1 MNRSRSLQYRFGDFC
16 LDAAERR
23 LFRCG
28 VVIPLAPKVFDTLL
42 MLVENHGHLIEKE
55 AFMKTLWPDTFV
67 GDDALARNISILRK
81 ITGGSSDSQSIIATV
96 PKRGYRFVA
105 EVACNE
111 LESESFQ
118 TADLW
123 HIAIGLNAQTDPAMT
138 QAAPP
143 DRALAAGA
151 GANANGVSALS
162 VSMLSSG
169 ASPLLFR
176 RIPFLLFTLALGT
189 LAGVATFLLLGSV
202 PSLSRYWIGGNRA
215 PSIHAVAVLPLQ
227 NLSGDPGQEYFS
239 DGMTDALITDLA
251 QIGSLRV
258 ISRSS
263 TVRYK
268 KSSKSLPEIAR
279 ELNVDAI
286 VEGTV
291 QRSGDRVRIT
301 AQLIEAT
308 SDRHLWAS
316 SYERDLQD
324 TLSLQAEIAHSIA
337 RQIQVSLTPEEE
349 QLFAH
354 AHPVNLKAI
363 EPYLRGRYHYQNSR
377 NVMYHSGKPEG
388 REEEAQT
395 AIAEFRQAIT
405 EDPNYAPA
413 YVAMART
420 LVDKGILSA
429 AEDLAARETIR
440 RALAIDPA
448 SAEAHLVLGR
458 LNLFDWQ
465 WNDSGREY
473 LRALELNPNLADAHS
488 LYAEYLNIIG
498 HPEEAFHQAEL
509 AKNLDPANGQLA
521 WEFYIRRQFDRF
533 IELKRND
540 VASHLYG
547 PMTHYELGYG
557 YERAGKYEQAIREWE
572 EAMASFGYEDL
583 AEDLRRGYAAH
594 GFKGA
599 IRAWAAGLEGVAARG
614 EAVYPEEPAYL
625 YAILGDKD
633 RAFAWLEKGFQQRT
647 HGMPFLKEDPTWDDI
662 RSDPRFTELE
672 RRVGLP

>member
-1 MNRSRSLQYRFGDFC
+1 MNQPTSLQYRFGDFC
-16 LDAAERR
+16 LDAAEHR
-23 LFRCG
+23 LLRCG

-42 MLVENHGHLIEKE
+42 MLVENQGHLIEKE
-55 AFMKTLWPDTFV
+55 AFMKRLWPETFV

-81 ITGGSSDSQSIIATV
+81 ATGGSSDSQSVIATV

-105 EVACNE
+105 EVAHNG
-111 LESESFQ
+111 LESENFQ

-123 HIAIGLNAQTDPAMT
+123 HITTGFNVQTDLSMT

-143 DRALAAGA
+143 EPALPT
-151 GANANGVSALS
+151 GANANEVSAVS
-162 VSMLSSG
+162 VPIFSPG
-169 ASPLLFR
+169 ASPSWLR
-176 RIPFLLFTLALGT
+176 RIPFLLYAIALGT
-189 LAGVATFLLLGSV
+189 FAGVATFLLLHSAPFLRRHVFGGS
-202 PSLSRYWIGGNRA
+202 RA
-215 PSIHAVAVLPLQ
+215 PSVHAVAVLPLQ
-227 NLSGDPGQEYFS
+227 NLSGDPAQEYFS

-258 ISRSS
+258 ISRTS
-263 TVRYK
+263 TIRYK
-268 KSSKSLPEIAR
+268 NSSRSLPGIAR

-308 SDRHLWAS
+308 SDRHIWAG

-324 TLSLQAEIAHSIA
+324 TLSLQAEIARSIA

-349 QLFAH
+349 QLLAH
-354 AHPVNLKAI
+354 AQPVNLKAI
-363 EPYLRGRYHYQNSR
+363 EPYLRGRYHYQNCR

-395 AIAEFRQAIT
+395 AIAEFRQAIA

-429 AEDLAARETIR
+429 AEDLSARETIR
-440 RALAIDPA
+440 KALAIDPA
-448 SAEAHLVLGR
+448 AAEAHLVLGR

-465 WNDSGREY
+465 WNDAGREY
-473 LRALELNPNLADAHS
+473 LRALELNPNLADAHA

-509 AKNLDPANGQLA
+509 AKSLDPANGQLA
-521 WEFYIRRQFDRF
+521 WEFYVRRQFDRF
-533 IELKRND
+533 IEMKRND

-547 PMTHYELGYG
+547 PMTHYDLGYG
-557 YERAGKYEQAIREWE
+557 YERAGKYEQAIHEWE
-572 EAMASFGYEDL
+572 EAMAGFGYDEL

-599 IRAWAAGLEGVAARG
+599 IREWVAGLERVAARG

-625 YAILGDKD
+625 YAILGNKD

-662 RSDPRFTELE
+662 RSDPRFTDLE

>member
-1 MNRSRSLQYRFGDFC
+1 MNQATSLQYRFGDFC

-23 LFRCG
+23 FLRCG
-28 VVIPLAPKVFDTLL
+28 VAIPLAPKVFDTLL
-42 MLVENHGHLIEKE
+42 MLVENPGHLIEKE
-55 AFMKTLWPDTFV
+55 AFMKRVWPETFV
-67 GDDALARNISILRK
+67 SDDALARNISILRK
-81 ITGGSSDSQSIIATV
+81 VTGGSSDSQSVIATV

-105 EVACNE
+105 EVAHNG
-111 LESESFQ
+111 LESENFQ

-123 HIAIGLNAQTDPAMT
+123 HIATGLNAQTDLAMT
-138 QAAPP
+138 QTAPP
-143 DRALAAGA
+143 ALALLAS
-151 GANANGVSALS
+151 ANGNEVLAVGVPILS
-162 VSMLSSG
+162 PG
-169 ASPLLFR
+169 ASPPWFR
-176 RIPFLLFTLALGT
+176 RIPFLLFTIGLGT
-189 LAGVATFLLLGSV
+189 FAGVATFLLLH
-202 PSLSRYWIGGNRA
+202 SLSRYVFRGSSA

-227 NLSGDPGQEYFS
+227 NLSGDPAQEYFS

-251 QIGSLRV
+251 QISSLRV
-258 ISRSS
+258 ISRTS
-263 TVRYK
+263 TIRYK
-268 KSSKSLPEIAR
+268 KSSSSLPEIAR

-308 SDRHLWAS
+308 SDRHIWAS

-324 TLSLQAEIAHSIA
+324 TLSLQAEIARSIA

-349 QLFAH
+349 QLLAH
-354 AHPVNLKAI
+354 AQPVNLKAI

-395 AIAEFRQAIT
+395 AIAEFRQAIA

-420 LVDKGILSA
+420 LADKGILSA
-429 AEDLAARETIR
+429 AEDLGARETIR
-440 RALAIDPA
+440 KALAIDPA
-448 SAEAHLVLGR
+448 SAEAHLVRGR

-465 WNDSGREY
+465 WNEAGREY
-473 LRALELNPNLADAHS
+473 LRALELNPNLADAHA

-509 AKNLDPANGQLA
+509 AKSLDPANGQLA
-521 WEFYIRRQFDRF
+521 WEFYVRRQFDRF
-533 IELKRND
+533 IEMKRND

-557 YERAGKYEQAIREWE
+557 YERAGKYEQAIHEWE
-572 EAMASFGYEDL
+572 EAMTSFGYDDL

-599 IRAWAAGLEGVAARG
+599 IRAWAAGLEGVVARG

-647 HGMPFLKEDPTWDDI
+647 HGMPFLKKDPTWDDI
-662 RSDPRFTELE
+662 RSDPRFTDLE

>member
-1 MNRSRSLQYRFGDFC
+1 MNQLTSLQYRFGDFC
-16 LDAAERR
+16 VDAAERR
-23 LFRCG
+23 FLRCG
-28 VVIPLAPKVFDTLL
+28 VVIPLAPRVFDTLL
-42 MLVENHGHLIEKE
+42 LLVENPGHLIEKE
-55 AFMKTLWPDTFV
+55 SFMKRLWPETFV

-81 ITGGSSDSQSIIATV
+81 VTGGPSDSQSVIATV
-96 PKRGYRFVA
+96 PKKGYRFVA
-105 EVACNE
+105 EVAHNG
-111 LESESFQ
+111 LQSQNFQ

-123 HIAIGLNAQTDPAMT
+123 HITTGMSALTDLAIT

-143 DRALAAGA
+143 EPVLPLGP
-151 GANANGVSALS
+151 NGNEVSAVGVPRPS
-162 VSMLSSG
+162 PG
-169 ASPLLFR
+169 ASPSWLR
-176 RIPFLLFTLALGT
+176 RIPFLLFTIALGA
-189 LAGVATFLLLGSV
+189 LAGMTTFLLLHSSPFV
-202 PSLSRYWIGGNRA
+202 SRYMFGGSRA
-215 PSIHAVAVLPLQ
+215 PSIHTVAVLPLQ
-227 NLSGDPGQEYFS
+227 NLSGDPAQEYFS

-251 QIGSLRV
+251 QISSLRV
-258 ISRSS
+258 ISRAF
-263 TVRYK
+263 TIRYK
-268 KSSKSLPEIAR
+268 KSSRSLAEIAR
-279 ELNVDAI
+279 ELNVDGI

-301 AQLIEAT
+301 SQLIEAA
-308 SDRHLWAS
+308 SDRHIWAS

-324 TLSLQAEIAHSIA
+324 TLSLQAEIARSIA
-337 RQIQVSLTPEEE
+337 RQIHVSLTPEEE
-349 QLFAH
+349 QLLAH
-354 AHPVNLKAI
+354 AQPVNLKAI

-395 AIAEFRQAIT
+395 AIAEFRHAIA

-429 AEDLAARETIR
+429 AEDLSARETIR

-465 WNDSGREY
+465 WNAAGREY
-473 LRALELNPNLADAHS
+473 LRALELNPNLAEAHA

-509 AKNLDPANGQLA
+509 AKSLDPANGQLA
-521 WEFYIRRQFDRF
+521 WEFYVRRQFDRF
-533 IELKRND
+533 IEMKRND
-540 VASHLYG
+540 VASHFYG
-547 PMTHYELGYG
+547 PITHYELGYG
-557 YERAGKYEQAIREWE
+557 YERAGKYEQAIHEWQ

-614 EAVYPEEPAYL
+614 EVVYPEEPAYL

-633 RAFAWLEKGFQQRT
+633 RAFAWLEKAFQQRT
-647 HGMPFLKEDPTWDDI
+647 HGVPLLKLDPTWDDI
-662 RSDPRFTELE
+662 RSDPRFTDLE